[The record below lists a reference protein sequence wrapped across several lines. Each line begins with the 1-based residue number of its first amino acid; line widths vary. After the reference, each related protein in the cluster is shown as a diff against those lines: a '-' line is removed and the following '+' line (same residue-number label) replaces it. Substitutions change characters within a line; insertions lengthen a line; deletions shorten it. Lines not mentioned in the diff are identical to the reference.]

1 MDLSFFYQDMLQLT
15 AMVLTAL
22 VAVGIAYL
30 RKYVNEKI
38 KSDEIKQ
45 SIALTLDTIESS
57 AKAAISDLS
66 DQAKKALADGKIT
79 PEEMKALEQAA
90 RAQIEENLTPA
101 MKERLQAHVGDV
113 DRYVQMKVKAAVNDL
128 LVKASAK
135 TGTDLQTQ

>member
-1 MDLSFFYQDMLQLT
+1 MDLSFFYQDMLQLAT
-15 AMVLTAL
+15 LVMTAL
-22 VAVGIAYL
+22 VAVGIAYV

-45 SIALTLDTIESS
+45 SIVLTLDTIESA

-66 DQAKKALADGKIT
+66 DKAKKALADGKIT
-79 PEEMKALEQAA
+79 PEEMAELEAAA
-90 RAQIEENLTPA
+90 RRQIEENLSPA

-135 TGTDLQTQ
+135 TGATFES